1 MYGAILASKTYL
13 LLDETYQVSVVLEGK
28 VKVGDPTSV
37 TENENISF
45 LLESMLLNFFF
56 FVVTETRE
64 RES

>member
-1 MYGAILASKTYL
+1 M
-13 LLDETYQVSVVLEGK
+13 LLDKTYQVSVVLEGK

-37 TENENISF
+37 AENEDISF